1 MRARG
6 REILVAVPLLLV
18 SGILFAQQTPSIQ
31 ISGNNIQTLHVTA
44 TELSRMTRLSVDVRN
59 PHSENTEHY
68 EGVRLSDL
76 LAKAGVPLGEKLRG
90 RGLATYIV
98 VQAGDGY
105 AAVYSIAEIDPAI
118 NDNRIILADTMNGKP
133 LGEHDGPF
141 KIVAPGE
148 KRPARWVRMVHALQ
162 VESAVIPS
170 QSSPQ

>member
-1 MRARG
+1 MKAHFRG
-6 REILVAVPLLLV
+6 IPVLAPLLLV
-18 SGILFAQQTPSIQ
+18 SSIFVAQQTPSVQ
-31 ISGNNIQTLHVTA
+31 ISGKNIPTLHVTA
-44 TELSRMTRLSVDVRN
+44 TELSRMPRLSVDVHN

-68 EGVRLSDL
+68 EGVRVSDL

-90 RGLATYIV
+90 VALATYIV

-105 AAVYSIAEIDPAI
+105 AVVYSIAEIDPTM